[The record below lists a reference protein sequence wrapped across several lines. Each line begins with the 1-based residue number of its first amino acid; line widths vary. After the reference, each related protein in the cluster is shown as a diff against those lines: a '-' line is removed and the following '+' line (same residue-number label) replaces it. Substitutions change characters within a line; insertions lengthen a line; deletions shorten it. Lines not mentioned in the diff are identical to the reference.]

1 MKLRTMGLCL
11 LVLVLL
17 VGAAF
22 VAGRWMQSPGTASP
36 LNFFGDTDNTG
47 GVIERTPSAELP
59 TRDPDVNG
67 AVTRV
72 VDNSLFVG
80 LDNVTFAIAYD
91 ENGAPEHDATYT
103 GAEVEVLTTKD
114 THIYCDVNW
123 QEIMGDSQA
132 REPRQQEVRPCSLED
147 ITGGAGVISAW
158 GTRRGDRIVAD
169 TLLYLGF

>member
-1 MKLRTMGLCL
+1 MKLRTTGLCL

-22 VAGRWMQSPGTASP
+22 VAGRWMQSPGAASP
-36 LNFFGDTDNTG
+36 LNFFGDADNG
-47 GVIERTPSAELP
+47 GRVIERTPSAELP
-59 TRDPDVNG
+59 ARDPDVNG

-91 ENGAPEHDATYT
+91 EDGAPEHDTTYT
-103 GAEVEVLTTKD
+103 GAEVEVVTTKD
-114 THIYCDVNW
+114 TRIYCDVNW
-123 QEIMGDSQA
+123 QEIMADSQA
-132 REPRQQEVRPCSLED
+132 REPRQQAVKPCSLED
-147 ITGGAGVISAW
+147 ITAGAGVISAW
-158 GTRRGDRIVAD
+158 GTRRGDRIVAE